1 MDEPGEILKASEEP
15 LVSPALVET
24 NALTNS
30 DEAKDPIVVTIDTTE
45 APKKPIWPRLVGLL
59 LVLGAL
65 LLIGHFSGATE
76 YMTRD
81 NIAHFMQSLGVWGFL
96 LFLVLFA
103 LGELVHVPGFVFIF
117 AALIAYGRV
126 WGAVA
131 GYAGALIAVTVAFFL
146 VRLVGG
152 RALSEIKQPLIKKA
166 LGPLEKHP
174 IRTVALLRAVLW
186 FAPALNYALGLSP
199 VRYRDYIL
207 GSAIGFVVPMVIF
220 SVLFDW
226 AIAFFG

>member
-65 LLIGHFSGATE
+65 LLIGHFSGAAE